1 MYRLVILFFLIGCQT
16 STSEIKSVQLNN
28 FDEIY
33 FNVVEKNMIN
43 KTNLPNK
50 MNLLINEWFNK
61 IKVNGFQGNVL
72 FEITQYNE
80 IISDISNGKK
90 IELKLRMNVNID
102 TDDKF
107 LKKKDLKIDLNEY
120 GTITG
125 NFSLNDFD
133 NLIFDTQKNL
143 IKSLTKTLRSQI

>member
-90 IELKLRMNVNID
+90 IELKLRLNVNID
-102 TDDKF
+102 TGDKF
-107 LKKKDLKIDLNEY
+107 LKKKNLKIDLNEY

>member
-107 LKKKDLKIDLNEY
+107 LKKKNLKIDLNEY